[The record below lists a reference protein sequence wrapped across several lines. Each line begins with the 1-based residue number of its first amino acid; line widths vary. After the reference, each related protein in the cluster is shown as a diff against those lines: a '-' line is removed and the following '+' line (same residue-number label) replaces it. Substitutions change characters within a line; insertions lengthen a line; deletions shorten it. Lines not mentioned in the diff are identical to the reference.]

1 MQRSGTEAGRSGRFF
16 FPFLASA
23 RPASAPLGRL
33 RRAHPVV
40 DVIRTVVRMTP
51 DAAGAAGRDATAP
64 SDAAL
69 MQALVARDLSALAAL
84 YDRYGRVAYAL
95 AYRILG
101 EPEAAEDV
109 VHDAFISAWRG
120 AATYRHDRGNA
131 RGWILS
137 IAHHR
142 AVDVLRR
149 KTAFRP
155 APLEAAEHRASED
168 DTAAEGIRNVEH
180 ASVRAALEALPPAQ
194 RRTIELAYFGG
205 YTHVELAELMGV
217 PLGTVKGR
225 MRIGL
230 QKLRRALEIQHSTEV
245 TP

>member
-1 MQRSGTEAGRSGRFF
+1 
-16 FPFLASA
+16 
-23 RPASAPLGRL
+23 
-33 RRAHPVV
+33 
-40 DVIRTVVRMTP
+40 MT
-51 DAAGAAGRDATAP
+51 DQTATP
-64 SDAAL
+64 SDDAL
-69 MQALVARDLSALAAL
+69 MQALAQRDLNALAAL

-120 AATYRHDRGNA
+120 VASYKSERGNV
-131 RGWILS
+131 RGWLLS

-149 KTAFRP
+149 KTTFRP
-155 APLEAAEHRASED
+155 APLEAAEHRAADD

-225 MRIGL
+225 VRIGL
-230 QKLRRALEIQHSTEV
+230 QKLRRALELQHASEEV
-245 TP
+245 AR